1 MVSDDQAEGGSE
13 LHPESSV
20 MIKSIFELYYVKTD
34 RARTTRERRKAARS
48 SRGPLLAR
56 ASTSGQTPA
65 RVSTS
70 RQTPARHSARNA
82 PDESRLS
89 VLKIEEMRAQAHLEM
104 ARGFSSIAESFKLI
118 AESMAR
124 MSQQKKMSTAE
135 CRACLLQVQTGELHN
150 LFHAWNSSWAGMKS
164 TIAEDLSLLTEV
176 QFTETDKHSKVICTS
191 CCENLMKACKFK
203 LLVQENDKMLRQRCP
218 ETENQSTDKVWPQ
231 PIQVDKSI
239 TGVYSEPLQ
248 VEIKQEVLTDDENM
262 TNGDEGYSN
271 VDCLDMI
278 KIEPEEIAAPVT
290 NAPSS
295 FRVTDMNGQECLEE
309 EDEPSVDKT
318 DRPVQDKVSS
328 ADASKKT
335 DGVTKAAAPLTHADV
350 MVAVAEALSKP
361 VEVRKEAQRV
371 TPEVYPYEVDLTVSP
386 NSPAPNDTHSD
397 NAIRN
402 TANNPGPIVGTES
415 NASSVTHVQESTQ
428 NIDGQNNTEKQTSV
442 DRTSGDISN
451 DAACEKRNET
461 ILIELEPVLTCSD
474 SDVEVIPSTVT
485 SHSGRITETNTNDS
499 SVPTRSKVNTEVP
512 LLTDQRG
519 VETLIQ
525 RVIDENV
532 KELKSHLKDEESQ
545 LLSPKSEPSDAND
558 NFEFEM
564 ISSNKEPSFEKLKAK
579 AVPKLTSE
587 SQKIFA
593 ENTNYGL
600 SQKLDSLSET
610 VATVIENQKS
620 LADTQE
626 KILAHVM
633 GMSSQFEQFMK
644 QSQMQTSH
652 LKTSTR
658 LDPFIN
664 RRTSNIIP
672 LQPMQVFEQFK
683 PISNQEEMAAFEDSL
698 KDEAFGAELRSKLLP
713 LCASGKG
720 KAISNAYVY
729 LDVLFERKFLTRC
742 SWSGGSRDDNTK
754 LCFKFY
760 KRTIIF
766 FFSLVYTTDQT
777 FTFAECEEFI
787 KRVLRN
793 SNKREAAKMMRAST
807 SRRRGK
813 RRKKVEE
820 CDSDDISQEIDETQF
835 LNTLITA
842 SGYEETVRE
851 DVT

>member
-309 EDEPSVDKT
+309 EMPHK
-318 DRPVQDKVSS
+318 KAVS
-328 ADASKKT
+328 KEEKR
-335 DGVTKAAAPLTHADV
+335 KR
-350 MVAVAEALSKP
+350 K
-361 VEVRKEAQRV
+361 KEAERLRRQRIKAD
-371 TPEVYPYEVDLTVSP
+371 PEMY
-386 NSPAPNDTHSD
+386 
-397 NAIRN
+397 
-402 TANNPGPIVGTES
+402 
-415 NASSVTHVQESTQ
+415 
-428 NIDGQNNTEKQTSV
+428 
-442 DRTSGDISN
+442 
-451 DAACEKRNET
+451 
-461 ILIELEPVLTCSD
+461 
-474 SDVEVIPSTVT
+474 
-485 SHSGRITETNTNDS
+485 
-499 SVPTRSKVNTEVP
+499 
-512 LLTDQRG
+512 
-519 VETLIQ
+519 
-525 RVIDENV
+525 
-532 KELKSHLKDEESQ
+532 
-545 LLSPKSEPSDAND
+545 
-558 NFEFEM
+558 
-564 ISSNKEPSFEKLKAK
+564 
-579 AVPKLTSE
+579 
-587 SQKIFA
+587 
-593 ENTNYGL
+593 
-600 SQKLDSLSET
+600 
-610 VATVIENQKS
+610 
-620 LADTQE
+620 
-626 KILAHVM
+626 
-633 GMSSQFEQFMK
+633 
-644 QSQMQTSH
+644 
-652 LKTSTR
+652 
-658 LDPFIN
+658 
-664 RRTSNIIP
+664 
-672 LQPMQVFEQFK
+672 
-683 PISNQEEMAAFEDSL
+683 
-698 KDEAFGAELRSKLLP
+698 
-713 LCASGKG
+713 
-720 KAISNAYVY
+720 
-729 LDVLFERKFLTRC
+729 
-742 SWSGGSRDDNTK
+742 
-754 LCFKFY
+754 
-760 KRTIIF
+760 
-766 FFSLVYTTDQT
+766 
-777 FTFAECEEFI
+777 
-787 KRVLRN
+787 
-793 SNKREAAKMMRAST
+793 EAAKL
-807 SRRRGK
+807 K
-813 RRKKVEE
+813 EKQRRKKRKAENRIKTIHDLTPQQKRAQRKAWKE
-820 CDSDDISQEIDETQF
+820 CTRRHRMKKQLENVNSD
-835 LNTLITA
+835 NTLPKKVESTRTDDKIGNKSKCITKDA
-842 SGYEETVRE
+842 R
-851 DVT
+851 